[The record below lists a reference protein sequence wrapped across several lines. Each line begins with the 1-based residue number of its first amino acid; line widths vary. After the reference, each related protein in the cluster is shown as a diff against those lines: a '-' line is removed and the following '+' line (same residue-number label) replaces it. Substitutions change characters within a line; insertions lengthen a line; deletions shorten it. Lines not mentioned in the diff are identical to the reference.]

1 MLETCKNDVLI
12 QLKSA
17 QKQQELK
24 IMDKFEEYVIC
35 ILLFI
40 FLNRYINLSS
50 IFLLRVKKI
59 TDNIGGVQQ
68 FATRLLENGS
78 ESEIM
83 ALKKLIF
90 TQMLQLFSQIPD
102 VDMNAKLSYSPD
114 TSSFESHC
122 RVNIYF
128 I

>member
-1 MLETCKNDVLI
+1 M
-12 QLKSA
+12 
-17 QKQQELK
+17 
-24 IMDKFEEYVIC
+24 
-35 ILLFI
+35 
-40 FLNRYINLSS
+40 YINKY
-50 IFLLRVKKI
+50 IFILRVKKI

-102 VDMNAKLSYSPD
+102 VDVDAKLMYSPD
-114 TSSFESHC
+114 VSGFENHC
-122 RVNIYF
+122 RVSNNYYLIF

>member
-1 MLETCKNDVLI
+1 MIQFLI
-12 QLKSA
+12 S
-17 QKQQELK
+17 
-24 IMDKFEEYVIC
+24 V
-35 ILLFI
+35 
-40 FLNRYINLSS
+40 FLI
-50 IFLLRVKKI
+50 LRVKKI

-102 VDMNAKLSYSPD
+102 VDTEPKLFYTPD
-114 TSSFESHC
+114 ISGFENQC
-122 RVNIYF
+122 RVSIELLMVF
-128 I
+128 